1 MERPADGAGL
11 PDGATLA
18 PLLDLLVE
26 RIPAPSYDPEAPLQ
40 ALVTNLDSSPYL
52 GRVALCRVMNGH
64 IRKGETV
71 AWCRTDGTVE
81 RAKVTEQIGRASCRE
96 RVCQYVSIPVVG
108 VSLKKKK
115 SKNNN

>member
-81 RAKVTEQIGRASCRE
+81 RAKGTELFITEDRQSTRLNS
-96 RVCQYVSIPVVG
+96 SH
-108 VSLKKKK
+108 
-115 SKNNN
+115 